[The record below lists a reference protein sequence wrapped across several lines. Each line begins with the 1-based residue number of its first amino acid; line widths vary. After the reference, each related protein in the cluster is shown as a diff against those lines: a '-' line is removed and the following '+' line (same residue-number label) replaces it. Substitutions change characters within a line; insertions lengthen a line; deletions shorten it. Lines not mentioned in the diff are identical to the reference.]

1 VSTALETRG
10 LSLVV
15 GGAELVNDISLVVN
29 TGEILGVIG
38 PNGAGKTTLFNL
50 LSGVLAPTGGTV
62 LLSGRDVTRTSV
74 PARARAGLGRTFQTS
89 SLFPA
94 LTVQEN
100 VALALQAHD
109 RGSLSVLRRPRRDTA
124 TAERTHHHLAA
135 VGLAARAG
143 TTAGAMA
150 HGEQRKLEIALLLA
164 TDPTVVLLDEPMA
177 GVGSGDVEELTALIG
192 RIARDQERT
201 VLLVEH
207 HMDVVLG
214 LADRLA
220 VLHRGRLLACDT
232 PAAVMADDTVQQAYL
247 GRRSAA

>member
-1 VSTALETRG
+1 MSTALETRG
-10 LSLVV
+10 LSLAV
-15 GGAELVNDISLVVN
+15 GGADLVTDISLVVH

-50 LSGVLAPTGGTV
+50 LTGVLAPTGGTV
-62 LLSGRDVTRTSV
+62 ILGGRDVTRTSV

-89 SLFPA
+89 SLFPT

-124 TAERTHHHLAA
+124 TADRAHHHLDA
-135 VGLAARAG
+135 VGLAGRAT

-232 PAAVMADDTVQQAYL
+232 PSAVMADDTVQRAYL